1 MAWISYRCSVELQK
15 SCAMRGAE
23 IENTFQTNGIL
34 LDDEWCDAGDG
45 VLQNG
50 RPASEIKR
58 ILGAHRRRAH
68 RLQPQSPAVKPG
80 RNEASFCGSGIK
92 FKKCHG

>member
-45 VLQNG
+45 VVEERKTGVGNQADS
-50 RPASEIKR
+50 R
-58 ILGAHRRRAH
+58 GAPEKGA
-68 RLQPQSPAVKPG
+68 PVAAAVPG
-80 RNEASFCGSGIK
+80 GQTGQK
-92 FKKCHG
+92 